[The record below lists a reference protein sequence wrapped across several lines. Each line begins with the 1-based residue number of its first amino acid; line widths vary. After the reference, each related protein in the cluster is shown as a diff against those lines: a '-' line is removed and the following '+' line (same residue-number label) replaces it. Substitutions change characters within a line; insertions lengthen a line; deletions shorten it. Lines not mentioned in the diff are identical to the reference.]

1 VLVAGATGF
10 VGGHLVPHLLKEGH
24 QVVACGHDP
33 ARLERFS
40 GAERLVLDLRRPD
53 LAAHLP
59 TDLDAVIHLA
69 QANVPFPEG
78 ANDLFEVNAG
88 SVQRLLEHSRRSG
101 VRRFVYASTASVY
114 GGTDLSRGGRPW
126 REDDPLAGPGYYAAT
141 RQASDGLVRAY
152 GEVLPNV
159 VLRLLTPYG
168 PGQANRLVPGLIAR
182 VRSGRPVTLREGGR
196 PRMNPVFVDHVV
208 DVFAQALTVAPN
220 QVVNVAGAEVLSI
233 REMAETI
240 GRVVGR
246 DPVFEEAPGGSGGD
260 VVADTTRMRQVFR
273 LPQRLTPFAEG
284 VRAMLV

>member
-10 VGGHLVPHLLKEGH
+10 VGGHLVPHLLREGH

-40 GAERLVLDLRRPD
+40 EAERLVLDLRRPD
-53 LAAHLP
+53 LATHLP
-59 TDLDAVIHLA
+59 PGLDAVIHLA

-78 ANDLFEVNAG
+78 ASDLFEVNTG
-88 SVQRLLEHSRRSG
+88 SVQRLLEHARRTG
-101 VRRFVYASTASVY
+101 VRRFVYASTASIY
-114 GGTDLSRGGRPW
+114 GGIDLGRGDRPW
-126 REDDPLAGPGYYAAT
+126 REDDPIAGPGYYAAT

-152 GEVLPNV
+152 GEVLPCV

-182 VRSGRPVTLREGGR
+182 VRSGRPVILREGGR
-196 PRMNPVFVDHVV
+196 PRMNPIYVDHVV

-246 DPVFEEAPGGSGGD
+246 EPVFEEAPGESGGD
-260 VVADTTRMRQVFR
+260 VVADTARLRQVFR
-273 LPQRLTPFAEG
+273 LPPRLTPFAEG